1 MRLRRPRHLTV
12 ASLTVVDDVGR
23 PVASVAASHGG
34 GVISVRIAADPTTG
48 ADLVALPDPDGEDSP
63 ILGVHHMA
71 AGEDVTPDR

>member
-12 ASLTVVDDVGR
+12 TSLTVVDDVGR

-34 GVISVRIAADPTTG
+34 GVVSVRIAADPTTG
-48 ADLVALPDPDGEDSP
+48 ADLVALPDSVGEGTP
-63 ILGVHHMA
+63 ILGVHLLH